1 MLKQLFAAAIFCVM
15 AASAEGQIF
24 GIPTNGASGN
34 LGGGGTWGP
43 QGLTALNAMQMQALD
58 FNIYLVNSNNPN
70 GTAVESPSA
79 SISPLDL
86 KSPGKA
92 KKEYHRGFQLLMRK
106 DLQAAIEHL
115 TNATTIYPSFVA
127 AHNALGTAYLN
138 LGQNEQARDEFSK
151 AVALDDHL
159 PNSYLNLGI
168 AELALKDNPAAEEA
182 LRKASSIAPLDLQ
195 LSLAVAYGE
204 LANHDYPS
212 VIATAQKVH
221 QRKHKGAEV
230 VHFFAA
236 GAYAAQDD
244 LTKAQHE
251 MSTLLRENPTS
262 PSAGQFRQV
271 LEGMKTEE
279 AHRAEAKLHPPSA
292 QPSTFSVVTP
302 TAPTSEQASQQ
313 AQKILQDVKE
323 RSQIAEAEASQDFT
337 CDHCAG
343 NAAATPAVSGD
354 GLSTAVARRVEI
366 PGPIFRSSVDEV
378 SVFFAATRHGKSV
391 ADLTASDVGVLDN
404 SRAPEM
410 IRGFRNMS
418 QLPLRLGLIIDTSQ
432 SVTDRFSFEQAAAIK
447 FLQKVVTNQEVQV
460 FVVGVNNSVLLVQD
474 FTSDPALTSRAVNRL
489 APGGGTALW
498 DAVSFAADKLAKAEE
513 EPVARILVVISD
525 GEDNSSSVTLKEAIE
540 STLSREIAVY
550 TVSTR
555 EAYSQ
560 DVTTMT
566 DEPSSLGDHA
576 LRTLAELTGGATFV
590 PGSVRRLNGSLDALQ
605 QVIRGRYMVS
615 YKPADFQRDG
625 RFHSLEIKAMK
636 DGSRLKV
643 YTRKGYYASAEEL
656 APSHP

>member
-1 MLKQLFAAAIFCVM
+1 MLKQLFTGAIFCVM
-15 AASAEGQIF
+15 AASAEGQVV
-24 GIPTNGASGN
+24 GIPTNGANGN
-34 LGGGGTWGP
+34 RGGGGTWGP
-43 QGLTALNAMQMQALD
+43 QGLTALDGMQQQALD

-70 GTAVESPSA
+70 GTRVESPSA

-92 KKEYHRGFQLLMRK
+92 KKEYDRGFQLLMRK

-115 TNATTIYPSFVA
+115 TSATTIYPSFVA

-151 AVALDDHL
+151 AVTLDDHL

-212 VIATAQKVH
+212 VIATAQEVH

-236 GAYAAQDD
+236 AAYAAQDD
-244 LTKAQHE
+244 LTKAQDE
-251 MSTLLRENPTS
+251 MSTLLGENPTS

-279 AHRAEAKLHPPSA
+279 ARRAEAKLHSPSA
-292 QPSTFSVVTP
+292 QPVTFSVVTP

-323 RSQIAEAEASQDFT
+323 RSQIAEAEVSQDFT
-337 CDHCAG
+337 CDHCEG
-343 NAAATPAVSGD
+343 NAAATPAASGN
-354 GLSTAVARRVEI
+354 GSSTAVARGV

-378 SVFFAATRHGKSV
+378 SVFFAATSHGKSV
-391 ADLTASDVGVLDN
+391 ADLTASDVGVLDD

-418 QLPLRLGLIIDTSQ
+418 QLPLRLGLIIDTSE
-432 SVTDRFSFEQAAAIK
+432 SITDRFSFEQAAAIK
-447 FLQKVVTNQEVQV
+447 FLQKVVTKQEDQV

-525 GEDNSSSVTLKEAIE
+525 GEDNSSSVTLKEAIG

-566 DEPSSLGDHA
+566 YDPSSLGDHA

-615 YKPADFQRDG
+615 YKPAGFQRDG
-625 RFHSLEIKAMK
+625 RFHRLEIKATK

-643 YTRKGYYASAEEL
+643 YARKGYYASAEEL